1 MSDAAPDAA
10 AAAPAAASEDIVLQ
24 PGLSKRVLRAGEEGG
39 ALPARGDEVTVHYTG
54 KLTDG
59 TVFDSSH
66 RRGTPFKFTLGKQQV
81 RRAAAAR
88 GGDGRPACASRRA
101 SSLSTR
107 VPSSFIR
114 RSSPA
119 GTPAWRA
126 CGAASLHS

>member
-1 MSDAAPDAA
+1 MSAAAPDAA
-10 AAAPAAASEDIVLQ
+10 AAAPASAGEDIVLQ

-81 RRAAAAR
+81 RGAAAR
-88 GGDGRPACASRRA
+88 RAPAETGVPARA
-101 SSLSTR
+101 RHASTR
-107 VPSSFIR
+107 PRLLLFLPR

-119 GTPAWRA
+119 GTRAWRA
-126 CGAASLHS
+126 CGAASLRS